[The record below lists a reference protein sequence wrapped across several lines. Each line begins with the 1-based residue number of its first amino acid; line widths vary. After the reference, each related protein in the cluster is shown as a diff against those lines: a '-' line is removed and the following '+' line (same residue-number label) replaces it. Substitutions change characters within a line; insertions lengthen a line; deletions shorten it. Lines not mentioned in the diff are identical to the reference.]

1 MNYIEPCANSIFDIH
16 NPLEIKLLTRLRL
29 GLSHLHEHKFRHC
42 FQGTLNPLW
51 ECGKDIESTMHFF
64 LHCTNFLIPRQTLFQ
79 KIRNI
84 DDSILSQSETQLTQ
98 TLLYG
103 NQNYHSS
110 INKLIIISTIEYLI
124 STERF
129 KYSLFD

>member
-1 MNYIEPCANSIFDIH
+1 MPIVFAIFII
-16 NPLEIKLLTRLRL
+16 PLESQLLTRLRL
-29 GLSHLHEHKFRHC
+29 GLSQLYENKFRHC
-42 FQGTLNPLW
+42 FQDTLNPLC

-110 INKLIIISTIEYLI
+110 INRLIILSTTECLI
-124 STERF
+124 LTERF
-129 KYSLFD
+129 KYLLFD

>member
-1 MNYIEPCANSIFDIH
+1 MRPCANSIFDIH
-16 NPLEIKLLTRLRL
+16 NPLGIKLLTRLRL

-42 FQGTLNPLW
+42 FQDTLNPLC
-51 ECGKDIESTMHFF
+51 ECSKDIESTMHFF

-98 TLLYG
+98 TRLYG
-103 NQNYHSS
+103 ET
-110 INKLIIISTIEYLI
+110 IILALTGLL
-124 STERF
+124 
-129 KYSLFD
+129 LFQKSNT